1 MSLLMAAMTAHLE
14 VSSPPPPVSMPPQSY
29 FEIVN
34 SNLLR
39 LGALTLEDFLR
50 DPYQEPTA
58 QENFL
63 SNPLYHDAPVVP
75 SPIVEDKDGESKPAQ
90 IPAPIF
96 VLHQICS
103 QTFGSIDALNYEII
117 EEEGK
122 EKKRCILTITR
133 PNGAT
138 RSYTSK
144 PEFARKAAARAAAA
158 SVAVDMGAIEFIKY
172 GSPDAVVKRGL
183 VLAPLDAPGSVQAPL
198 PTAAEEDPAV
208 QEIEKCCIEWRAG
221 RVKPRWIFL
230 IDSKPTGKYGCA
242 LQIKLSLHLF
252 RACSVDVDY
261 ATFEVAKAACAADAI
276 AEGVLDFI
284 KFGNGQTAPAER
296 RPFAPQEDEAQSAPL
311 PIALTLQGFFEALP
325 RPLPEPVDDKTV
337 AEINAPG
344 WLNTLIQ
351 SARGGKL
358 ELKFIWTTDTKLGTH
373 GAVLRLTRPGE
384 VRTYMVEPQFSKRAD
399 AKSAVCL
406 AALAADVGGYVRGIG
421 AAIEAKISPEARS
434 LVFDCVFPLLLT
446 EYGQFWPN
454 KPPEIFEYTKDRDA
468 CGCILTLKLAG
479 KPEEHQKRSWAVLAE
494 YRNRNDAKVA
504 VVQLAFEQG
513 AIEFLRFNGGPP
525 PEGYKVELP
534 PPRESKKA
542 KRKAP
547 EATDNEDGNPK
558 KKPKLLNQTGQFL
571 AAVGSS
577 KPAVAPATASSARPL
592 LAVPMFLP
600 RPGYV
605 DSKPEPGELPDEPPV
620 AVLPRR
626 PAPAPFQR
634 TRELLLPPRHPAT
647 EPSLHHSRSQP
658 IGPYDYSVREHGRQ
672 YELGVGGARY
682 DGPGVYAPDP
692 YYAPP
697 PAPLPEPWHAR
708 APVPARSYPPEDDEY
723 RRGAYHER
731 DYAPPPPP
739 GYDYDYGRHSHYTPP
754 PPLPP
759 EPAAHGYDDDLGR
772 RSGYDDGGNGDYAH
786 GEYAYAHAP
795 PAHRRP
801 KQRSPPPLLSPP
813 PPSPP
818 QDLIATAPI
827 PKPPRR
833 APPPPP
839 SAPRVWQPGPHA
851 PPMSAVAFSRGGAE
865 VTMSA
870 PPAALS
876 SSSSSSS
883 TTTPGSAYMLSK
895 APTPVLEPTTKSKTS
910 TSTCKEELIEFCK
923 ANGHPRPR
931 FLHASLEEGAV
942 DPAAPRYKVWVV
954 LGQERLELP
963 TVYFKVEE
971 GEEKVAKKVL
981 QRLRT

>member
-1 MSLLMAAMTAHLE
+1 MAAITAHLE
-14 VSSPPPPVSMPPQSY
+14 ISSPTSPLQPPPPVSMPPQSY

-63 SNPLYHDAPVVP
+63 SNPLYHDAPVAP
-75 SPIVEDKDGESKPAQ
+75 SLIVEDKDGDSKPAQ

-172 GSPDAVVKRGL
+172 GSPDAVAKRGL

-198 PTAAEEDPAV
+198 PTAASEDPAV
-208 QEIEKCCIEWRAG
+208 QEVEKCCIEWRAG

-276 AEGVLDFI
+276 AEGILDFI

-296 RPFAPQEDEAQSAPL
+296 RPFAPQEDEAQSAPP

-421 AAIEAKISPEARS
+421 AAIEVKISPEARS
-434 LVFDCVFPLLLT
+434 LVFDCIFPLLLT
-446 EYGQFWPN
+446 EYGKFWPN

-479 KPEEHQKRSWAVLAE
+479 E
-494 YRNRNDAKVA
+494 
-504 VVQLAFEQG
+504 
-513 AIEFLRFNGGPP
+513 
-525 PEGYKVELP
+525 
-534 PPRESKKA
+534 
-542 KRKAP
+542 
-547 EATDNEDGNPK
+547 T
-558 KKPKLLNQTGQFL
+558 
-571 AAVGSS
+571 
-577 KPAVAPATASSARPL
+577 
-592 LAVPMFLP
+592 
-600 RPGYV
+600 
-605 DSKPEPGELPDEPPV
+605 
-620 AVLPRR
+620 
-626 PAPAPFQR
+626 
-634 TRELLLPPRHPAT
+634 
-647 EPSLHHSRSQP
+647 
-658 IGPYDYSVREHGRQ
+658 
-672 YELGVGGARY
+672 
-682 DGPGVYAPDP
+682 
-692 YYAPP
+692 
-697 PAPLPEPWHAR
+697 
-708 APVPARSYPPEDDEY
+708 
-723 RRGAYHER
+723 
-731 DYAPPPPP
+731 
-739 GYDYDYGRHSHYTPP
+739 
-754 PPLPP
+754 
-759 EPAAHGYDDDLGR
+759 
-772 RSGYDDGGNGDYAH
+772 
-786 GEYAYAHAP
+786 
-795 PAHRRP
+795 
-801 KQRSPPPLLSPP
+801 
-813 PPSPP
+813 
-818 QDLIATAPI
+818 
-827 PKPPRR
+827 
-833 APPPPP
+833 
-839 SAPRVWQPGPHA
+839 
-851 PPMSAVAFSRGGAE
+851 
-865 VTMSA
+865 
-870 PPAALS
+870 
-876 SSSSSSS
+876 
-883 TTTPGSAYMLSK
+883 
-895 APTPVLEPTTKSKTS
+895 
-910 TSTCKEELIEFCK
+910 
-923 ANGHPRPR
+923 
-931 FLHASLEEGAV
+931 
-942 DPAAPRYKVWVV
+942 
-954 LGQERLELP
+954 
-963 TVYFKVEE
+963 
-971 GEEKVAKKVL
+971 
-981 QRLRT
+981 